1 MNHINGDMV
10 LNISNYL
17 NAKDINQYYQVNP
30 FFTFILM
37 EKNEENKQMVQFW
50 LGSMNQWEK
59 INPLRYFFIN
69 KSFKQFMFV
78 IHTGLYDHHL
88 LDLFDLNIL
97 QIAIRRLNFEKFKQ
111 VYDIYESKKLP
122 ITNMFLMDSLKW
134 RRPSKDRTQIKTF
147 LQEKQVGIKI

>member
-1 MNHINGDMV
+1 MNNINGDIV

-50 LGSMNQWEK
+50 LGSMNPWDK
-59 INPLRYFFIN
+59 LHPLRYFFIN
-69 KSFKQFMFV
+69 KSFEQFMFV
-78 IHTGLYDHHL
+78 VHTGLYEHQLIDKY
-88 LDLFDLNIL
+88 DLNLL
-97 QIAIRRLNFEKFKQ
+97 QIAARRSTITQFKQ
-111 VYDIYESKKLP
+111 LYDVYEKKNIQ

-134 RRPSKDRTQIKTF
+134 RRPSKDKSQIKTF